1 MRILIT
7 NDDGIR
13 APQFLALVRWAKKLG
28 EVTVAAPKIEQSG
41 KSQGIE
47 LHNPF
52 EVKEFDLEPG
62 VTAYAVDSTPADCIR
77 YMVLG
82 RKEKFDLVISGI
94 NRGFNMGTDIMY
106 SGTAGAVFES
116 VSLGMKAIALST
128 CPEYCDRVAGHLD
141 QVFDFIFEHDLLSL
155 NDAWNVN
162 IPPHGEKIR
171 FTRQGGHYYS
181 DDFNPV
187 GGDRYKACG
196 KCVYEDSHDDTLDTD
211 AVMHGYISV
220 SPLTICRTN
229 MDVYRQ
235 LVSLN
240 KQ

>member
-47 LHNPF
+47 LHEPF
-52 EVKEFDLEPG
+52 EVKPFDLEPG

-94 NRGFNMGTDIMY
+94 NRGFNIGADQIY
-106 SGTAGAVFES
+106 SGTVGAACEAIA
-116 VSLGMKAIALST
+116 LGVPAIALST
-128 CPEYCDRVAGHLD
+128 SPEYYNEAHEQLEKVWRFVCDHR
-141 QVFDFIFEHDLLSL
+141 LLEIHPL
-155 NDAWNVN
+155 YNIN
-162 IPPHGEKIR
+162 IPREGKGFR
-171 FTRQGGHYYS
+171 FTHQGGPYYS
-181 DDFNPV
+181 DDFPHV
-187 GGDRYKACG
+187 GNDQYRPTGVL
-196 KCVYEDSHDDTLDTD
+196 VYENRNDLTLDTD
-211 AVMHGYISV
+211 CAIAGYISV
-220 SPLTICRTN
+220 MPMTYDKTN
-229 MDVYRQ
+229 WEVYRKLQ
-235 LVSLN
+235 ELN
-240 KQ
+240 V